1 MQCVRAS
8 HDASWG
14 LRSCQLAY
22 RKRYRRPSLPFPHR
36 APIRQRRS
44 WFFAVHPASFLLCQL
59 ARDTLYPGSCS
70 QSAQE
75 GGYPLPLHI
84 VAFAFA
90 FAFVRP
96 QQAGC
101 SHQNVPRPLPA
112 PVSLVPCFRAAV
124 LTRLSPLLLCSQCIQ
139 RQQPCEF
146 PGTAGASYQ
155 HRDSDAHP
163 GVPLSAPPY
172 GFAHPAHGVGDAPR
186 YGLYGS

>member
-22 RKRYRRPSLPFPHR
+22 RKRYRRPRLPFSPR
-36 APIRQRRS
+36 SPIRQRRS
-44 WFFAVHPASFLLCQL
+44 SFLPVHPWL
-59 ARDTLYPGSCS
+59 SCS
-70 QSAQE
+70 TVLWLGDSTRAPAPSEPKE
-75 GGYPLPLHI
+75 GGYPLPLHL
-84 VAFAFA
+84 VV
-90 FAFVRP
+90 FVFVFVFVQP

-101 SHQNVPRPLPA
+101 SHQNAPRPLPA
-112 PVSLVPCFRAAV
+112 LVSLVPCFRAAV
-124 LTRLSPLLLCSQCIQ
+124 LTRLPPLLLCSQCIQ

-155 HRDSDAHP
+155 HRDSDAHS
-163 GVPLSAPPY
+163 VPLSAPPY

-186 YGLYGS
+186 YGHYGS